1 VAVPAED
8 LAGEEEVVGRVWVG
22 GERLELEGDERGLMT
37 RRMGAVYEV
46 STVLER
52 GLLKSA
58 HIVMFIEL
66 VSFIMKALILEYLKY
81 HLVGIIAGVIKK
93 RVEVMNTVSSDV
105 SIECSSDCRI
115 TAHLWPCPCDSETY
129 LFDLERC

>member
-1 VAVPAED
+1 
-8 LAGEEEVVGRVWVG
+8 
-22 GERLELEGDERGLMT
+22 
-37 RRMGAVYEV
+37 
-46 STVLER
+46 VLER
-52 GLLKSA
+52 GLFKSA

-93 RVEVMNTVSSDV
+93 RVEEVMNTVSSDF

-129 LFDLERC
+129 LFNLERC